1 MAIESRIFRP
11 ERVFITGANGF
22 IGRALAQRYRGYGAH
37 VCGVDMSADPAWN
50 VVAGDV
56 RDVDRWRRHLDG
68 ADLVIHTAAVV
79 SMVAPMR
86 NAWEVNCHATR
97 RLLTACR
104 ENGVKRFVHLSS
116 VAAYGFDFP
125 DGADETLPLIT
136 NGNSYT
142 DTKITGEHTILAAH
156 AGGELD
162 CTIIRPGD
170 VYGPASR
177 AWIVVPLQMMRS
189 RQFVLPDGGRGVF
202 SPIYIDDLI
211 DGVVLAAGVEAGAGQ
226 IFNLTSGKGVTCAEF
241 FGHHRR
247 WLGKQGAIPS
257 LPKSVAIGLAEAG
270 AKLARLM
277 GRSSE
282 MGRGTIGLLS
292 RPGTYSIEKARRL
305 LGFEPKVELAEGM
318 RRSEAWARTA
328 GLLQSGRN

>member
-1 MAIESRIFRP
+1 MDIESRISHP
-11 ERVFITGANGF
+11 KRVFITGANGF
-22 IGRALAQRYRGYGAH
+22 IGRALARRYREYGAE

-56 RDVDRWRRHLDG
+56 REVDRWRRHVDG

-86 NAWEVNCHATR
+86 AAWEVNCQGTR

-104 ENGVKRFVHLSS
+104 EAGTTRFVQLSS
-116 VAAYGFDFP
+116 VAAFGFDFP
-125 DGADETLPLIT
+125 DGVDESWPLIT

-177 AWIVVPLQMMRS
+177 AWVVVPVQMMKA
-189 RQFVLPDGGRGVF
+189 RQFILPDGGRGIF
-202 SPIYIDDLI
+202 SPIYIDDFV
-211 DGVVLAAGVEAGAGQ
+211 DGLVLAAGLQQGAGQ
-226 IFNLTSGKGVTCAEF
+226 VFTLAHGKGVTCAEF
-241 FGHHRR
+241 FGHHWR
-247 WLGKQGAIPS
+247 WLGRRGSIPS

-270 AKLARLM
+270 AKLARLA
-277 GRSSE
+277 GKSTE
-282 MGRGTIGLLS
+282 MGRGSIGLLS

-305 LGFEPKVELAEGM
+305 LGFDPKVDLAEGM
-318 RRSEAWARTA
+318 RRSEAWARSS
-328 GLLQSGRN
+328 GLV

>member
-1 MAIESRIFRP
+1 MDIESRISRP
-11 ERVFITGANGF
+11 KRVFITGANGF
-22 IGRALAQRYRGYGAH
+22 IGRALARRYRDYGAE

-56 RDVDRWRRHLDG
+56 REVDRWRRHLDG

-86 NAWEVNCHATR
+86 AAWEVNCHGTR

-104 ENGVKRFVHLSS
+104 EGGTTRFVQLSS
-116 VAAYGFDFP
+116 VAAFGFDFP
-125 DGADETLPLIT
+125 DGVDESWPLIT

-142 DTKITGEHTILAAH
+142 DTKITGEHTVLAAH

-177 AWIVVPLQMMRS
+177 AWVVVPVQMMKS
-189 RQFVLPDGGRGVF
+189 RQFILPDRGRGIF
-202 SPIYIDDLI
+202 SPIYIDDLV
-211 DGVVLAAGVEAGAGQ
+211 DGLVLAAGLQQGAGQ
-226 IFNLTSGKGVTCAEF
+226 VFTLAHGTGVTCAEF
-241 FGHHRR
+241 FGHHWR
-247 WLGKQGAIPS
+247 WLGRKGSIPS
-257 LPKSVAIGLAEAG
+257 LPRSVAIGLAEAG
-270 AKLARLM
+270 ATLARLA
-277 GRSSE
+277 GKSSE

-292 RPGTYSIEKARRL
+292 RHGTYSIEKARRL
-305 LGFEPKVELAEGM
+305 LGFEPKVDLAEGM
-318 RRSEAWARTA
+318 RRSEAWVRST
-328 GLLQSGRN
+328 GLL

>member
-1 MAIESRIFRP
+1 MDIESRISRP
-11 ERVFITGANGF
+11 RRVFITGASGF
-22 IGRALAQRYRGYGAH
+22 IGRALARRYRDLGAE

-86 NAWEVNCHATR
+86 AAWEVNCHGTR

-104 ENGVKRFVHLSS
+104 EGGTTRFVQLSS
-116 VAAYGFDFP
+116 VAAFGFDFP
-125 DGADETLPLIT
+125 DGVDESWPLIT

-177 AWIVVPLQMMRS
+177 AWVVVPVQMMKS
-189 RQFVLPDGGRGVF
+189 RQFILPDRGRGIF
-202 SPIYIDDLI
+202 SPIYVDDLV
-211 DGVVLAAGVEAGAGQ
+211 DGVVLAAGLQQGAGQ
-226 IFNLTSGKGVTCAEF
+226 VFTLAHGTGVTCAEF
-241 FGHHRR
+241 FGHHWR
-247 WLGKQGAIPS
+247 WLGRKGSIPS
-257 LPKSVAIGLAEAG
+257 LPTSVAIGLAEAG
-270 AKLARLM
+270 GKLARLA
-277 GRSSE
+277 GKSTE
-282 MGRGTIGLLS
+282 MGRGSIGLLS
-292 RPGTYSIEKARRL
+292 RRGTYSIEKARRL
-305 LGFEPKVELAEGM
+305 LGFNPKVDLTEGM
-318 RRSEAWARTA
+318 RRSEAWARSS
-328 GLLQSGRN
+328 GLV

>member
-1 MAIESRIFRP
+1 MTIESRIARP
-11 ERVFITGANGF
+11 ARVFITGANGF
-22 IGRALAQRYRGYGAH
+22 IGRALAQRYRSYGAE

-56 RDVDRWRRHLDG
+56 REVDRWRRHLDG

-86 NAWEVNCHATR
+86 AAWEVNCHGTR

-104 ENGVKRFVHLSS
+104 EGGTTRFVQLSS
-116 VAAYGFDFP
+116 VAAFGFDFP
-125 DGADETLPLIT
+125 DGVDESWPLIT

-177 AWIVVPLQMMRS
+177 AWVVVPVQMMKA
-189 RQFVLPDGGRGVF
+189 RQFILPDGGRGIF
-202 SPIYIDDLI
+202 SPIYIDDLV
-211 DGVVLAAGVEAGAGQ
+211 DGVVLAAGLQQGAGQ
-226 IFNLTSGKGVTCAEF
+226 VFTLAHGTGVTCAEF
-241 FGHHRR
+241 FGHHWR
-247 WLGKQGAIPS
+247 WLGRRGSIPS

-270 AKLARLM
+270 ARLARLA
-277 GRSSE
+277 GKSTE
-282 MGRGTIGLLS
+282 MGRGSIGLLS
-292 RPGTYSIEKARRL
+292 RRGTYSIEKARRL
-305 LGFEPKVELAEGM
+305 LGFDPKVDLAEGM
-318 RRSEAWARTA
+318 RRSEAWARSS
-328 GLLQSGRN
+328 GLV

>member
-1 MAIESRIFRP
+1 MDIESRISRP
-11 ERVFITGANGF
+11 KRVFITGANGF
-22 IGRALAQRYRGYGAH
+22 IGRALARRYRDYGAE

-56 RDVDRWRRHLDG
+56 REVDRWRRHLEG

-86 NAWEVNCHATR
+86 AAWEVNCHGTR

-104 ENGVKRFVHLSS
+104 EGGTARFVQLSS
-116 VAAYGFDFP
+116 VAAFGFDFP
-125 DGADETLPLIT
+125 DGVDESWPLIT

-142 DTKITGEHTILAAH
+142 DTKITGEHTVLAAH

-177 AWIVVPLQMMRS
+177 AWVVVPVQMMKS
-189 RQFVLPDGGRGVF
+189 RQFILPDRGRGIF
-202 SPIYIDDLI
+202 SPIYIDDLV
-211 DGVVLAAGVEAGAGQ
+211 DGLVLAAGLQQGAGQ
-226 IFNLTSGKGVTCAEF
+226 VFTLAHGTGVTCAEF
-241 FGHHRR
+241 FGHHWR
-247 WLGKQGAIPS
+247 WLGRKGSIPS
-257 LPKSVAIGLAEAG
+257 LPRSVAIGLAEAG
-270 AKLARLM
+270 AKLARLA
-277 GRSSE
+277 GKNSE

-292 RPGTYSIEKARRL
+292 RRGTYSIEKARRL
-305 LGFEPKVELAEGM
+305 LGFEPKVDLAEGM
-318 RRSEAWARTA
+318 RRSEAWVRST
-328 GLLQSGRN
+328 GLL

>member
-1 MAIESRIFRP
+1 MDIESRISRP
-11 ERVFITGANGF
+11 KRVFITGANGF
-22 IGRALAQRYRGYGAH
+22 IGWALARRYRDYGAE

-86 NAWEVNCHATR
+86 AAWEVNCHGTR

-104 ENGVKRFVHLSS
+104 EGGTTRFVQLSS
-116 VAAYGFDFP
+116 VAAFGFDFP
-125 DGADETLPLIT
+125 DGVDESWPLIT

-177 AWIVVPLQMMRS
+177 AWVVVPVQMMKS
-189 RQFVLPDGGRGVF
+189 RQFILPDRGRGIF
-202 SPIYIDDLI
+202 SPIYVDDLV
-211 DGVVLAAGVEAGAGQ
+211 DGVVLAAGLQQGAGQ
-226 IFNLTSGKGVTCAEF
+226 VFTLAHGTGVTCAEF
-241 FGHHRR
+241 FGHHWR
-247 WLGKQGAIPS
+247 WLGRKGSIPS
-257 LPKSVAIGLAEAG
+257 LPTSVAIGLAEAG
-270 AKLARLM
+270 GKLARLA
-277 GRSSE
+277 GKSTE
-282 MGRGTIGLLS
+282 MGRGSIGLLS
-292 RPGTYSIEKARRL
+292 RRGTYSIEKARRL
-305 LGFEPKVELAEGM
+305 LGFNPKVDLAEGM
-318 RRSEAWARTA
+318 RRSEAWARSS
-328 GLLQSGRN
+328 GLV